1 MFLLYAQTAKEDI
14 QAFSSRGARVLI
26 VQKDM
31 ITVASSSSA
40 WAKVTRKL
48 DLFMDTGYLAL
59 MERPANVTVFLVLS
73 FVSFL
78 ETFTN

>member
-14 QAFSSRGARVLI
+14 QAFSSHGARVLI

-31 ITVASSSSA
+31 ITAAFLSSA

-59 MERPANVTVFLVLS
+59 RERHANVKVFLVLS